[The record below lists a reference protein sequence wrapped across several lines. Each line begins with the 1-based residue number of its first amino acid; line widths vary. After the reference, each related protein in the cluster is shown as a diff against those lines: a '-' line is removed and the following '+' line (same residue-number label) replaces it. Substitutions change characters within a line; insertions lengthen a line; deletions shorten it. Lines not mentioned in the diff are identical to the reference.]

1 MCSIC
6 GDEMGLS
13 SRMQKRYQAV
23 AILLSSIATDERAFG
38 APQHEFRRF
47 VAALHRGTRTAY

>member
-13 SRMQKRYQAV
+13 SRIQKRYQAV
-23 AILLSSIATDERAFG
+23 AILLSSIATDERAFS
-38 APQHEFRRF
+38 ALQHEFGRIA
-47 VAALHRGTRTAY
+47 AALHRGTTTA